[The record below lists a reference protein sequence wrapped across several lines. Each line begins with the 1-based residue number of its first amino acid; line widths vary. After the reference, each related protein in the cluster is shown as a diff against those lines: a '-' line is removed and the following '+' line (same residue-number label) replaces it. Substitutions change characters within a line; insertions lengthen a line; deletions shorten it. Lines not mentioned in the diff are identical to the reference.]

1 MTTAQCVGVDVFAG
15 KVVDRHRRIS
25 GIGRVQIFNPRGWWL
40 YRVSWWFGQMVGM
53 GAAHLVLVCLVT
65 AVAVMII
72 MFVFVSLVLVVNMA
86 WVVFVSVGLVVA
98 MAWVVFVTLALV
110 VATVVTWAVAAF
122 LMAALFI
129 VIFRLMG
136 STGHG
141 NTLLVHLERVR
152 NYGARW

>member
-65 AVAVMII
+65 AVAVAVMII
-72 MFVFVSLVLVVNMA
+72 MF
-86 WVVFVSVGLVVA
+86 VFVSVGLVVA